1 MLNLKFNT
9 LIIITLSVL
18 LLFSLTNTVC
28 AQENNTNNMDD
39 VIIQGTYG
47 ELEKE
52 INNLEPG
59 ETITLTQD
67 YQYNEKEYNSQNY
80 IDGIT
85 IHKNNIT
92 INGNNHTIN
101 SKNKASF
108 FKITGDNVN
117 IKNLNMINSQKKNQM
132 SILDNNNPYLTKYT
146 NNDAPITW
154 IGNNGTLYNCTLQN
168 NTIINNGILKIQGQY
183 NNIINNTFQNNNILK
198 DGAQIYIKNK
208 NNQIQNCIFEN
219 TTPHIYIY
227 NNTKNNNN
235 NSIITDTD
243 YYSIDLDLD
252 YLNYK
257 YKIPV
262 ADYTRDLV
270 EDIYQTLSQS
280 NTTIKLNDLFTVKGT
295 FNGREY
301 LLTYNKD
308 LGDNIIF
315 AQEYYIKSITKASD
329 IYNKIFNKEYI
340 TTYTLLKNIQITGN
354 IKDYENLLKL
364 KVSDVFSKNMMKFT
378 SNVDREYINLG
389 LNINL
394 NGAYTFNSNTGWHI
408 TDTGFDFIN
417 LNANGSTIKAS
428 TNDTDECTWLLMD
441 HESGLVNIL
450 NLTVTGFN
458 TGIDNRGIQPLTM
471 INVVIT
477 NNKKDYNWDMDY
489 GAGMINTGNT
499 FCYNCTFTSNYAKHG
514 GAIFNQGNIILENCT
529 FKNNKGYGTGD
540 NILNAQQGNVTINGV
555 LMPHNNDN
563 TNRTL
568 IVYEKG
574 WDVEGAITG
583 FAIGSGLLGLAGGC
597 LMGFFVPGL
606 GAITSVLYGGL
617 AGLVLG
623 TGVGCVGAGLIL
635 RYSFDVTL
643 NRQQIALKTIGF
655 CVAAGCVGG
664 MLGGGAGYKIKEC
677 KNSKSTNQIDNDIYT
692 DEEEKEPKGEV
703 QDCYVQS
710 TKADKADACR
720 ALKLNEKFDK
730 LSLDEYNNL
739 DLNQKDEL
747 EIEYSDLTTE
757 RIGETRCLG
766 MDLKAREG
774 GLGEAN
780 LGKIDRFRYDDKI
793 THNQLK

>member
-183 NNIINNTFQNNNILK
+183 NNITKNTFKNNNIIK

-227 NNTKNNNN
+227 NNNTKNNN

-270 EDIYQTLSQS
+270 EDIYQTLTQS

-315 AQEYYIKSITKASD
+315 AQEYYIKNITKASD

-364 KVSDVFSKNMMKFT
+364 KVSDVFSKKMMKFT

-583 FAIGSGLLGLAGGC
+583 FAIGSGLLGLAGGY

-606 GAITSVLYGGL
+606 LAITSVLYGGL

-623 TGVGCVGAGLIL
+623 TGVGCVSAGLIL
-635 RYSFDVTL
+635 RNSFDVTL

-655 CVAAGCVGG
+655 CAAAGCIGG
-664 MLGGGAGYKIKEC
+664 MLGGEAGYKIKEC
-677 KNSKSTNQIDNDIYT
+677 KNSKSTDQINKDIHT
-692 DEEEKEPKGEV
+692 DEDEEEKEPIEINNKEKNNAKKEIL
-703 QDCYVQS
+703 DIEP
-710 TKADKADACR
+710 
-720 ALKLNEKFDK
+720 ALKK
-730 LSLDEYNNL
+730 LEDNPEFNKYIN
-739 DLNQKDEL
+739 
-747 EIEYSDLTTE
+747 
-757 RIGETRCLG
+757 
-766 MDLKAREG
+766 
-774 GLGEAN
+774 
-780 LGKIDRFRYDDKI
+780 
-793 THNQLK
+793 HV